1 MEKLGK
7 NMSEMVWRH
16 TTLLASTIETPLG
29 RVMLAGEHQ
38 WGRGTAPRGRWRI
51 YGSYALVLVTGGSGG
66 YRDTSGRREEL
77 LPGDAIVVFP
87 ELAHWYGPRRKQERW
102 DEIYITF
109 DGPTFGLWR
118 QGGLLDTATPI
129 LRLGKNGLSL
139 AERLREWVLLAA
151 SPATAPERLRQL
163 SHLETL
169 LMEALTHRPIA
180 TADTSSWLADA
191 RSLLESE
198 LASDAPMTEVA
209 QRIGLPY
216 ETFRKRFTEAVG
228 ISPARYRTQKRIEAA
243 CQLLRFTPQIT
254 NREAAEALG
263 FADEFH
269 FSRRFKAKMGVSP
282 REFRLSG
289 RADSTAV

>member
-1 MEKLGK
+1 
-7 NMSEMVWRH
+7 MSEMVWRH

-66 YRDTSGRREEL
+66 YRDTNGRREEL

-87 ELAHWYGPRRKQERW
+87 ELAHWYGPRRRQERW

-118 QGGLLDTATPI
+118 QLGLLDPATPI
-129 LRLGKNGLSL
+129 LRLGSDGLNL
-139 AERLREWVLLAA
+139 AVRLSAWILTVAA
-151 SPATAPERLRQL
+151 PATAPERLRQFSAL
-163 SHLETL
+163 VAL
-169 LMEALTHRPIA
+169 LTEVLANKPVA
-180 TADTSSWLADA
+180 TPDAGSWLADA

-198 LASDAPMTEVA
+198 LAFDSPMTEIA
-209 QRIGLPY
+209 RRIGLPY
-216 ETFRKRFTEAVG
+216 ETFRKRFTEATG

-269 FSRRFKAKMGVSP
+269 FSRRFKEKVGMSP

-289 RADSTAV
+289 RTDGTAV